1 MAHTCC
7 GVSAKVRG
15 QPVGVT
21 SLLLTRWSS
30 SLTARTFTCEEAIFP
45 AHTHCFY
52 TTESCGQRLIVQIL
66 NFLHHIR
73 GYSLLVLHLP
83 PLCSSVSV
91 FGFSSPTLTVRL
103 LNCGLEFLVRVYQ
116 KISNLKVHH
125 GVFPAFVL
133 PHWSTCSDYKPHSL
147 EILPLCVSTPTSC
160 VSVNSIPIYF
170 VKHLLILTPLC
181 QLCSFTWPTPLSV
194 DCYQPWPLTLCL
206 YLLQCLF
213 TTEPAG
219 VLWCVGHWQV
229 TTGISEL
236 TEKNHRHLERWQLL
250 L

>member
-1 MAHTCC
+1 M
-7 GVSAKVRG
+7 SAKVRG

-52 TTESCGQRLIVQIL
+52 ITESCGQRLIVQIL

-103 LNCGLEFLVRVYQ
+103 LNCGLEFLLSVCQ
-116 KISNLKVHH
+116 KISNLKVIMEFSQRLSFHTD
-125 GVFPAFVL
+125 
-133 PHWSTCSDYKPHSL
+133 PHVVTTNPILRRNSSSLYLNSYILRFSKFHPHLLCQTPPHSN
-147 EILPLCVSTPTSC
+147 PSVPT
-160 VSVNSIPIYF
+160 
-170 VKHLLILTPLC
+170 
-181 QLCSFTWPTPLSV
+181 
-194 DCYQPWPLTLCL
+194 
-206 YLLQCLF
+206 LF
-213 TTEPAG
+213 LHVAHTTF
-219 VLWCVGHWQV
+219 C
-229 TTGISEL
+229 
-236 TEKNHRHLERWQLL
+236 
-250 L
+250 